1 MIITYLAKSFNQ
13 ASVLPKFAAW
23 EICMFLILL
32 QTEIK
37 IFKYTFFLFR
47 NVISIFK
54 WLFKKWL
61 KLVVGAVL
69 ENFYYLLSDISQFP
83 LIGDNP
89 YFSIFNAK
97 YFAIVV
103 SPRREYH
110 VRTWRQGIIQWK
122 LQQQHRKKKKK
133 SYSHTHRK
141 AVLLHKFQEQVFT
154 LGYRFLLF
162 QAPVQS
168 LPFYALHSSL
178 TLTTVT
184 IVSLSHNNENEE

>member
-23 EICMFLILL
+23 EICLFLILL

-47 NVISIFK
+47 NVISICK
-54 WLFKKWL
+54 WLIKKWL

-122 LQQQHRKKKKK
+122 LQQQHKKKKK
-133 SYSHTHRK
+133 KLFTRAQKSRSASYISRAGFYT
-141 AVLLHKFQEQVFT
+141 
-154 LGYRFLLF
+154 GI
-162 QAPVQS
+162 S
-168 LPFYALHSSL
+168 LPTISSSCPVPPL
-178 TLTTVT
+178 LRASFIPNLNYSYNCLIITQ
-184 IVSLSHNNENEE
+184 

>member
-13 ASVLPKFAAW
+13 ASVYQNLLHEKFA
-23 EICMFLILL
+23 CFSFYYKLRLKYLNIL
-32 QTEIK
+32 
-37 IFKYTFFLFR
+37 FFLFR
-47 NVISIFK
+47 NVISICK

-103 SPRREYH
+103 SREYH
-110 VRTWRQGIIQWK
+110 MRTWRQGIIQCK
-122 LQQQHRKKKKK
+122 LQQQYKKKKK

-162 QAPVQS
+162 QALVQS

-178 TLTTVT
+178 TLTSVT

>member
-103 SPRREYH
+103 SPRHEYH

-122 LQQQHRKKKKK
+122 LQQQHKKKKK
-133 SYSHTHRK
+133 KAIHTRTEK
-141 AVLLHKFQEQVFT
+141 SFCFINFKS
-154 LGYRFLLF
+154 RFLHWDIASYYFKL
-162 QAPVQS
+162 
-168 LPFYALHSSL
+168 LSSPSPS
-178 TLTTVT
+178 TRF
-184 IVSLSHNNENEE
+184 IHP

>member
-1 MIITYLAKSFNQ
+1 M
-13 ASVLPKFAAW
+13 
-23 EICMFLILL
+23 
-32 QTEIK
+32 
-37 IFKYTFFLFR
+37 
-47 NVISIFK
+47 
-54 WLFKKWL
+54 
-61 KLVVGAVL
+61 VGAVL

-103 SPRREYH
+103 SREYH
-110 VRTWRQGIIQWK
+110 MRTWRQGIIQCK
-122 LQQQHRKKKKK
+122 LQQQYKKKKK

-162 QAPVQS
+162 QALVQS

-178 TLTTVT
+178 TLTSVT